1 MNEIVFRFFK
11 VLLFFELVT
20 LAYSLFCCITTDK
33 IFAKNFK
40 NKNLSYIP
48 IYNIL
53 VLLDIVKLNRIM
65 SVLLFVP
72 VTNVIIFIL
81 IEYRLSIMFNLSKG
95 FTIGLIIFPV
105 IMLPILNYIK
115 MKTLEV
121 EHEYDDVRDEMV
133 TLLTENEINDLN
145 QSEEEEVKVDN
156 AFKRE
161 EIKPANE
168 VPVFKASQNNYEKLF
183 PAYDKN
189 LNDYKEESEIK
200 PEKVE
205 RVQIVNELPT
215 PENKPA
221 QNKFVNIPVDNEE
234 KKDEDSDIELL
245 NF

>member
-48 IYNIL
+48 IYNVL

-95 FTIGLIIFPV
+95 FTIGLIICPV

-121 EHEYDDVRDEMV
+121 ENEYDDVRDEMV

-161 EIKPANE
+161 EIKPENE

-221 QNKFVNIPVDNEE
+221 QNRFVNIPVDNEE